1 MATQNTFFLTT
12 GEVATYKSPVVDTLN
27 QAYSVMIVVEG
38 TYNADAVLQQSLDG
52 VNWVDVEGSEELA
65 FSGNPETILFDVT
78 SGFHRFARV
87 SITHNSGTFDAKGFI
102 ENGGS
107 YWKAI

>member
-1 MATQNTFFLTT
+1 MATQIPFFSVTAQT
-12 GEVATYKSPVVDTLN
+12 ADYNSPAVDTLN
-27 QAYSVMIVVEG
+27 QAYSIMIVVEG

-52 VNWVDVEGSEELA
+52 VNWVDVEGSSESA
-65 FSGNPETILFDVT
+65 FSGDPETILFDVT

-87 SITHNSGTFDAKGFI
+87 AITFNSGSFDVKGFI